1 MTMAMMPPSS
11 KTRIKRF
18 PCVCWHM
25 YYQSVVVSL
34 FTLGKS
40 SSDLHS
46 IHHKEE
52 VKEVKEG

>member
-1 MTMAMMPPSS
+1 MCLLAYVLSE
-11 KTRIKRF
+11 RR
-18 PCVCWHM
+18 
-25 YYQSVVVSL
+25 QVSL

-46 IHHKEE
+46 IHHKED